1 MLFSFWKTNIQRSS
15 TWILK
20 LAISLKAYLFRELL
34 WITEGREQK
43 HEQMDEEAELF
54 TDQSLL
60 F

>member
-1 MLFSFWKTNIQRSS
+1 M
-15 TWILK
+15 
-20 LAISLKAYLFRELL
+20 FRELL

-60 F
+60 FDCKTTKSVSR